1 MEVICEKTGKPIN
14 ECKSTPIQGSEF
26 RSEYEPNSI
35 GHAESC
41 NECSEIR
48 FINRET
54 KQDA

>member
-1 MEVICEKTGKPIN
+1 MKAICEITGKPIN
-14 ECKSTPIQGSEF
+14 KCKYTPIQGSEF

-41 NECSEIR
+41 NECGEIR

-54 KQDA
+54 NQDA